1 VEWKGTRS
9 EILPAPELAHYLP
22 RSRQPKSALQIG
34 QHIRLETRKRLRHA
48 RLEDSAAD
56 ANANPLLI
64 RRQLSH
70 LLLSHLLRKTRGR
83 LRDIQIP
90 HHRQS
95 LRLGCSG
102 LQHPEVGLN
111 DLVGWHPHGG
121 FDLDHLVHFR
131 ARRPGRGNRE
141 SGGPSPSTG
150 LNRSSR
156 WETWRSRS
164 SAARCARVSRGKRG
178 CRRLFCRMASV
189 CAGRPQRCGGATS
202 QSSP

>member
-1 VEWKGTRS
+1 
-9 EILPAPELAHYLP
+9 
-22 RSRQPKSALQIG
+22 
-34 QHIRLETRKRLRHA
+34 
-48 RLEDSAAD
+48 
-56 ANANPLLI
+56 
-64 RRQLSH
+64 
-70 LLLSHLLRKTRGR
+70 
-83 LRDIQIP
+83 
-90 HHRQS
+90 
-95 LRLGCSG
+95 

-178 CRRLFCRMASV
+178 CRRLVLPVGIRV
-189 CAGRPQRCGGATS
+189 CWPPSAVWRHHQPIQHLIRTRPSIGGVS
-202 QSSP
+202 GHRWSNVDLRVLHG